1 MGWGMDGYLEKKQMI
16 DLICTYQTKYFD
28 QIKKTAAY
36 MLLKPAVLK
45 GSLAT
50 GFGVGA
56 GPGVPGEPEKP
67 KHVNWRSLGD
77 SQKIV

>member
-1 MGWGMDGYLEKKQMI
+1 
-16 DLICTYQTKYFD
+16 
-28 QIKKTAAY
+28 

>member
-1 MGWGMDGYLEKKQMI
+1 MLYKSIFNYIREKK
-16 DLICTYQTKYFD
+16 TH
-28 QIKKTAAY
+28 

-56 GPGVPGEPEKP
+56 GPGVPGDPETSRLYDTP
-67 KHVNWRSLGD
+67 
-77 SQKIV
+77 IVE